1 MAESRVTG
9 VTDRSA
15 TVFGWSAVW
24 SAWRRSGAR
33 GHLFTRYAS
42 VIRHVLGDGAASGV
56 HGSDLATWGS

>member
-33 GHLFTRYAS
+33 GHLFTR
-42 VIRHVLGDGAASGV
+42 
-56 HGSDLATWGS
+56 